1 MATRIFIQGQTVV
14 PSSMNDG
21 QVIFE
26 DVNGNPAWANEQQCN
41 AYGYIWDKDSNTCK
55 AYDQS
60 LRVTS
65 IGQETS
71 NINKGASN
79 QWRPPVS
86 SSICT
91 GQNNLFIGKNT
102 SVNVIGDNNQV
113 NENTKNALM
122 IGVSAESYVDNS
134 ITLGGNYPKINPKN
148 EARQIL
154 YGEKQMMYFQY
165 SVTST
170 SNGTIAS
177 FLNGIP
183 ANFFIVP
190 QKSGMYFHCDVVALR
205 TGGISKLG
213 AIGDMGSWTERG
225 VMRRGTGGEGS
236 VALARERDTVQSIGT
251 GTGNWRPTA
260 NINSS
265 GIFGVDVRGDR
276 DMTIEWLISI
286 RITQIKTLSNI

>member
-26 DVNGNPAWANEQQCN
+26 DVNGNPAWANEEQCN

-60 LRVTS
+60 QRITS
-65 IGQETS
+65 IGEETS
-71 NINKGASN
+71 NINKGARN

-134 ITLGGNYPKINPKN
+134 ITLGGNYPKINSKTD
-148 EARQIL
+148 AREIIF
-154 YGEKQMMYFQY
+154 GEKQMMYFQY

-170 SNGTIAS
+170 ANGTIAS
-177 FLNGIP
+177 YLNGIP

-190 QKSGMYFHCDVVALR
+190 ENCGMYFHCDVVALR
-205 TGGISKLG
+205 TGGSSTNG

-225 VMRRGTGGEGS
+225 VMRRGSGGEGS
-236 VALARERDTVQSIGT
+236 VALSRERNIIQSIGL
-251 GTGNWRPTA
+251 GTGSWRPTA

-265 GIFGVDVRGDR
+265 GKFGVNVRGDR